1 MVAGLSPSLYKSGT
15 VSIALPTLLANGT
28 ASAAEA
34 IARALQLEGNIVI
47 GKKTYGKGIAQRMFK
62 IYGGGGIPSVGIG
75 KYIGHTHC
83 ALMLS
88 TQRRGC
94 SYSEGVI
101 CNVCFLYSA
110 GVIL

>member
-1 MVAGLSPSLYKSGT
+1 MVRGIRDRVFPDSLVAGLSPSLYKSGT
-15 VSIALPTLLANGT
+15 V
-28 ASAAEA
+28 
-34 IARALQLEGNIVI
+34 
-47 GKKTYGKGIAQRMFK
+47 
-62 IYGGGGIPSVGIG
+62 SVGIG

-88 TQRRGC
+88 TQRRGW

-101 CNVCFLYSA
+101 CNVCFLYSE